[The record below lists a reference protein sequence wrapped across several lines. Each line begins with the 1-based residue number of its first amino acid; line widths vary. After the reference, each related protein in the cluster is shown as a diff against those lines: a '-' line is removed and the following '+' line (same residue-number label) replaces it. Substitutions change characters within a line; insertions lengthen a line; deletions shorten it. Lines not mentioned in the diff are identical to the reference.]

1 MHMRT
6 LDWDANAPMSKWPAI
21 VIYHSSEVGSF
32 PFANIAWPGFIGTLS
47 GISTKIGIGEKAGD
61 EPH

>member
-1 MHMRT
+1 
-6 LDWDANAPMSKWPAI
+6 MSKWPAI

-47 GISTKIGIGEKAGD
+47 GISTKIGLGEKAGD